1 MSSAFRSSP
10 RSFNLADEKA
20 WQGHGAGDYGGT
32 DAAKQFPLRYDG
44 EL

>member
-10 RSFNLADEKA
+10 RSFNLADEKTR
-20 WQGHGAGDYGGT
+20 QGHGAGDYGGT
-32 DAAKQFPLRYDG
+32 AAAKQSGPRYDA